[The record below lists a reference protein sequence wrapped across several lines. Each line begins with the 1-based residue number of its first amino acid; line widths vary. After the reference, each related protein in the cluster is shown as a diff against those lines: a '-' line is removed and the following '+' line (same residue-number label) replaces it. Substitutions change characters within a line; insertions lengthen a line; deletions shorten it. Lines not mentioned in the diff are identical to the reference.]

1 MIEDQK
7 IFLSSTQVDLAESR
21 ENVIK
26 FLGILKSDL
35 IAMEIFGSDESKPID
50 FCIDQVRKCN
60 IFIGVYAARYG
71 MIDVQTG
78 KSVTELEYD
87 EAAKMLQAKKLKAL
101 LLYVIDPKAQWS
113 LDLIEQDPT
122 GMAKLAKFKE
132 KISSSH
138 MVCFFKNTDELPFL
152 ILRDV
157 WRKIAV
163 GSERLFKGKDRRTV
177 KQKTTLERPIGMEYY
192 GEDLMNFFFGRDK
205 ELNALQD
212 QVLKHKMS
220 LLIGSSGVGKTSLLC
235 AGLMNRVKEIG
246 WQAALVRPLTEPVKN
261 LNRFLWDQLLQGDLP
276 VEFDLSSVLNAIATA
291 HSSKQI
297 LIVIDQFED
306 ILAAKN
312 PSDIEALTT
321 SLLNIFRSGSENL
334 KVLICYRGDVE
345 PHIGTIWQKIS
356 GSPQGLPRTYVGP
369 LDNKNA
375 KLAFKSTLSAL
386 GITVKV
392 NRRGSEAFTDRV
404 LNDLGMESFLSGYSD
419 IYPPFMQMV
428 IARICED
435 KDIRGSYNPTKYD
448 AVGQSKKIIA
458 DYLIDQLKYL
468 GKKIEVGKAILITLV
483 SSYGTKAQKTLEEIS
498 TESLLASSDVEKVLN
513 LLIDLRLVRSVD
525 GTYEVAH
532 DFLAKMITTELV
544 SAEEREAKKFKDL
557 LATRAAAYELT
568 KAGFTHAEHLHIYRL
583 RNKIL
588 CRDNEVK
595 LLLESYLS
603 GNGPVWYWARRY
615 PKRKLIS
622 WTQQLLSDQDYR
634 TEDVTD
640 SFRERGYRFLM
651 RLGAPPRLS
660 VLAEAF
666 SDYKEQHELSRYISE
681 YATKEDIE
689 LLVKLNRK
697 RAEEVAHASET
708 ALVKIVKATDKA
720 VLERMAASKSRNTI
734 RTFEKICLNLSRD
747 SSLAEIRSGLD
758 SKELWR
764 RLMSMYALGN
774 KGNDNDF
781 AKIESLLKSG
791 TPQKI
796 RDACTKT
803 AVRLAIRLGN
813 AKVLR
818 KYLSSHN
825 SSTVEKTLEAI
836 DMPSKII
843 GVKDLFA
850 LYKKYPLLVSRA
862 IYNISTEADL
872 SELKK
877 ILLEVSLDP
886 YARELVY
893 ALCKLGT
900 KNDFSFLL
908 KLFLN
913 YKGEINF
920 WNAFAIVNRI
930 SDLATKKHLK
940 LLQEIINT
948 KEFWEYYTW
957 DKRPKSKILVADFEN
972 VYFMKRLAGTAYG
985 RIATRK
991 EFPIIYRMLRHDYRI
1006 VWNAAL
1012 EAIRRY
1018 GTAEDI
1024 KPLLEIAIP
1033 NPSNSDGVI
1042 EAICIID
1049 DNMS

>member
-1 MIEDQK
+1 MSEDLR
-7 IFLSSTQVDLAESR
+7 IFVSSTKVDLAESR
-21 ENVIK
+21 KNIIK
-26 FLGILKSDL
+26 FLGILRSDL
-35 IAMEIFGSDESKPID
+35 SAMEIFGSDESKPID

-60 IFIGVYAARYG
+60 TFIGVYAARYG
-71 MIDVQTG
+71 MIDLQTG
-78 KSVTELEYD
+78 KSITELEYD

-101 LLYVIDPKAQWS
+101 LLYVIDPKAQWP
-113 LDLIEQDPT
+113 LDLIEQDPA
-122 GMAKLAKFKE
+122 GMAKLAKFKK

-138 MVCFFKNTDELPFL
+138 TVSFFEKADDLPFL

-157 WRKIAV
+157 WRKIAA
-163 GSERLFKGKDRRTV
+163 GSERLFKAKDRRTV
-177 KQKTTLERPIGMEYY
+177 RQKTTLERPIGMEYY
-192 GEDLMNFFFGRDK
+192 GEDLTKLFFGRDK
-205 ELNALQD
+205 EVNALQD
-212 QVLKHKMS
+212 QVMKHKMS

-246 WQAALVRPLTEPVKN
+246 WQGALVRPLTEPVKN

-276 VEFDLSSVLNAIATA
+276 AEFDLSSVLNAIATA

-312 PSDIEALTT
+312 PCDIEGLTT
-321 SLLNIFRSGSENL
+321 SLLSIFHSGSENL

-345 PHIGTIWQKIS
+345 AHIGAIWQKIS

-375 KLAFKSTLSAL
+375 KLAFKSTLGAL
-386 GITVKV
+386 GITVKG
-392 NRRGSEAFTDRV
+392 NRKGSETFTDRV
-404 LNDLGMESFLSGYSD
+404 LNDLGTESFLSGYSD

-435 KDIRGSYNPTKYD
+435 KDRRGSYNPTKYD

-458 DYLIDQLKYL
+458 DYLMDQLKYL

-498 TESLLASSDVEKVLN
+498 KESLLPNAKVEEVLN

-557 LATRAAAYELT
+557 LHTRAAAYELT
-568 KAGFTHAEHLHIYRL
+568 KAGLTRAEHLHIYRL

-588 CRDNEVK
+588 CTDNEVK

-615 PKRKLIS
+615 PKRKFII
-622 WTQQLLSDQDYR
+622 WTQQVLSNRGYEI
-634 TEDVTD
+634 EDTA
-640 SFRERGYRFLM
+640 YRFLI
-651 RLGAPPRLS
+651 RLGAPPGLS
-660 VLAEAF
+660 TLAEAF

-697 RAEEVAHASET
+697 RAEEVVHASET
-708 ALVKIVKATDKA
+708 ALVKIVKASDKA
-720 VLERMAASKSRNTI
+720 VLERMAASRSRNTI

-764 RLMSMYALGN
+764 RLMSIYALGN
-774 KGNDNDF
+774 KGDDNDF
-781 AKIESLLKSG
+781 AKIETLLKSG

-825 SSTVEKTLEAI
+825 SYTVEKTLEAI
-836 DMPSKII
+836 DMGCAII
-843 GVKDLFA
+843 GIKDLFS
-850 LYKKYPLLVSRA
+850 LYKKYPFQVSQA
-862 IYNISTEADL
+862 ICNISTEADL
-872 SELKK
+872 PELKR
-877 ILLEVSLDP
+877 ILSNVPLEPSS
-886 YARELVY
+886 REFVY
-893 ALCKLGT
+893 ALSKHGT
-900 KNDFSFLL
+900 QNEFSFLF
-908 KLFLN
+908 KMFLN
-913 YKGEINF
+913 YKDKIDF
-920 WNAFAIVNRI
+920 WNLFAVAQKV
-930 SDLATKKHLK
+930 SDLATRKHLPMLK
-940 LLQEIINT
+940 KTVNT
-948 KEFWEYYTW
+948 QEFWEYYKW
-957 DKRPKSKILVADFEN
+957 DDRPASKIPVANYEN
-972 VYFMKRLAGTAYG
+972 AYFMKRLGGTAFG
-985 RIATRK
+985 KTATRE
-991 EFPIIYRMLRHDYRI
+991 EFPIIYRMLSHDFWIIR
-1006 VWNAAL
+1006 NAAL
-1012 EAIRRY
+1012 VPH
-1018 GTAEDI
+1018 DI
-1024 KPLLEIAIP
+1024 L
-1033 NPSNSDGVI
+1033 
-1042 EAICIID
+1042 ICG
-1049 DNMS
+1049 